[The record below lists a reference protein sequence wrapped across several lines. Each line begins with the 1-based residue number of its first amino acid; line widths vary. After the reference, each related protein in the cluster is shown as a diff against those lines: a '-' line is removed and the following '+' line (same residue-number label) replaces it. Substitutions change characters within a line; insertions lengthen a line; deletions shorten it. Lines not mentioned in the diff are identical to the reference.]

1 MAVKA
6 TASEEAEPR
15 AGFTDHDEGRPA
27 AESAGE
33 RLLGAL
39 LDRVHLITPQLTGP
53 LIAQE
58 AQTAGATDVSIHL
71 QDLAQLTL
79 RPLTGRGLV
88 GDPLPIADSPAGQ
101 AFSAEKSVEEP
112 LPDGSVRLHLPLL
125 DGSNRVGV
133 LGLTLPR
140 LNDYDRQLAQQLAG
154 LVADMIVTNDD
165 YTDAFA
171 RVRTVAPL
179 SLSAHLQWQTLPPL
193 SMTTPVVDLAGIL
206 EPAYEVGGDSF
217 DYAFNDPVLHVAVF
231 DAMGHGL
238 EAATMATVVI
248 AAYRHARRAEL
259 PLTEMYSAMDQ
270 AVATS
275 FPGRFATAQ
284 LGRLDTGTG
293 VLSWVNAGH
302 PPALWVRQSRV
313 IGELTGPVSRPVG
326 FGAGTPVVQTA
337 QLEPGDRVLFFT
349 DGVVE
354 ERLSGGEQFGEE
366 RLRDLIEQTTA
377 ADLTCAE
384 TVRRLSHA
392 LMAARSGRTS
402 DDASLLL
409 LEWKRPPRGDELD
422 RDIPESTPTG

>member
-1 MAVKA
+1 M
-6 TASEEAEPR
+6 TASEEPQ
-15 AGFTDHDEGRPA
+15 AGFIDRDEGRPA
-27 AESAGE
+27 AESVGE

-39 LDRVHLITPQLTGP
+39 LDRVHLIAPRMAGR
-53 LIAQE
+53 LIGQE
-58 AQTAGATDVSIHL
+58 ARIAGATDVSIHL
-71 QDLAQLTL
+71 QDLSQLTL
-79 RPLTGRGLV
+79 RPLTGPELV
-88 GDPLPIADSPAGQ
+88 GDPLSIADSVAGR
-101 AFSAEKSVEEP
+101 AFSTEESVEEP

-140 LNDYDRQLAQQLAG
+140 LTEYDRQLAQRLAG
-154 LVADMIVTNDD
+154 LVADMIVTNDS
-165 YTDAFA
+165 YTDAFT
-171 RVRTVAPL
+171 RVRTAGPL
-179 SLSAHLQWQTLPPL
+179 SVSAHMQWQMLPPL
-193 SMTTPVVDLAGIL
+193 SMSTPVIDLAGSL

-217 DYAFNDPVLHVAVF
+217 DYAFNEHVLHVAVF

-238 EAATMATVVI
+238 EAATMATVII
-248 AAYRHARRAEL
+248 AAYRHGRLAEL
-259 PLTEMYSAMDQ
+259 PLTALYPAMDR

-284 LGRLDTGTG
+284 LGRLDTQSGL
-293 VLSWVNAGH
+293 LSWVNAGH
-302 PPALWVRQSRV
+302 PPALWVRGSRV
-313 IGELTGPVSRPVG
+313 VGELTGPVSRPVG
-326 FGAGTPVVQTA
+326 FGSGTPVVQTA

-354 ERLSGGEQFGEE
+354 ERLPGGEQFGEE

-409 LEWKRPPRGDELD
+409 LEWKGPARNDELD
-422 RDIPESTPTG
+422 RDIPEATPTG

>member
-101 AFSAEKSVEEP
+101 AFSTEESVEEP
-112 LPDGSVRLHLPLL
+112 LADGSVRLHLPLL

-140 LNDYDRQLAQQLAG
+140 LNDYDRQLAQRLAG

-259 PLTEMYSAMDQ
+259 PLTEMYPAMDQ

-284 LGRLDTGTG
+284 LGRLDTKAG

-302 PPALWVRQSRV
+302 PPALWVRRSRV

-349 DGVVE
+349 DGVIE

-377 ADLTCAE
+377 AELTCAE

-409 LEWKRPPRGDELD
+409 LEWKGPPREDELD
-422 RDIPESTPTG
+422 RDIPEATPTG

>member
-15 AGFTDHDEGRPA
+15 AGFTDPDEGRPA

-101 AFSAEKSVEEP
+101 AFSAEESVEEP

-140 LNDYDRQLAQQLAG
+140 LNDYDRQLAQRLAG

-259 PLTEMYSAMDQ
+259 PLTEMYPAMDQ

-284 LGRLDTGTG
+284 LGRLDTKAG

-302 PPALWVRQSRV
+302 PPALWVRRSRV

-349 DGVVE
+349 DGVIE

-377 ADLTCAE
+377 AELTCAE

-409 LEWKRPPRGDELD
+409 LEWKGPPREDELD
-422 RDIPESTPTG
+422 RDIPEATPTG